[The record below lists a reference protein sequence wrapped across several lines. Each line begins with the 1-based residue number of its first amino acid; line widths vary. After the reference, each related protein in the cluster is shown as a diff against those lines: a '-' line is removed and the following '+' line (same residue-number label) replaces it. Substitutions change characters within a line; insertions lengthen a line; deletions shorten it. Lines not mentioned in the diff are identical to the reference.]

1 MAGMYRARQLAR
13 HLLHPTPMSQGADLV
28 TLARLHAA
36 LDGVVEL
43 EQMIV
48 AIKQTSAS
56 PRSVQ
61 HVADLLG
68 QARELLRYMLTPV
81 GSPGTRVA

>member
-1 MAGMYRARQLAR
+1 MQ
-13 HLLHPTPMSQGADLV
+13 HGADLQ

-36 LDGVVEL
+36 LDSVVET
-43 EQMIV
+43 EQLI
-48 AIKQTSAS
+48 ATIKQGSPTA

-68 QARELLRYMLTPV
+68 QARELLRFMLTPV
-81 GSPGTRVA
+81 GIPGSAA

>member
-1 MAGMYRARQLAR
+1 M
-13 HLLHPTPMSQGADLV
+13 TNGADLV

-43 EQMIV
+43 EQLI
-48 AIKQTSAS
+48 ATIRQTSNA

-61 HVADLLG
+61 HVSDLLG

-81 GSPGTRVA
+81 GLPVSPDRGR

>member
-1 MAGMYRARQLAR
+1 
-13 HLLHPTPMSQGADLV
+13 MSQGADLV

-48 AIKQTSAS
+48 AIKQTSSS

>member
-1 MAGMYRARQLAR
+1 M
-13 HLLHPTPMSQGADLV
+13 TNGADLV

-43 EQMIV
+43 EQLLA
-48 AIKQTSAS
+48 AIRQTSGS

-68 QARELLRYMLTPV
+68 QARELLRFMLKPV
-81 GSPGTRVA
+81 GLPVNQL

>member
-1 MAGMYRARQLAR
+1 M
-13 HLLHPTPMSQGADLV
+13 TNGADLV

-43 EQMIV
+43 EQLIA
-48 AIKQTSAS
+48 AIRQSSAS

-81 GSPGTRVA
+81 GLPGT

>member
-1 MAGMYRARQLAR
+1 M
-13 HLLHPTPMSQGADLV
+13 TNGADLV

-43 EQMIV
+43 EQLIV
-48 AIKQTSAS
+48 AIRQSSGS

-81 GSPGTRVA
+81 GLPVR

>member
-1 MAGMYRARQLAR
+1 
-13 HLLHPTPMSQGADLV
+13 MSQGADLV

-43 EQMIV
+43 EQLVV
-48 AIKQTSAS
+48 AIKQTSAA

>member
-1 MAGMYRARQLAR
+1 MVKG
-13 HLLHPTPMSQGADLV
+13 DLV

-36 LDGVVEL
+36 LDSVVEL
-43 EQMIV
+43 EEMIV
-48 AIKQTSAS
+48 TIKQTSGS

-61 HVADLLG
+61 HVQDLLG

-81 GSPGTRVA
+81 GTPGTRVA

>member
-1 MAGMYRARQLAR
+1 
-13 HLLHPTPMSQGADLV
+13 MSQGADLV

-36 LDGVVEL
+36 LDSVVEL
-43 EQMIV
+43 EQLV
-48 AIKQTSAS
+48 VTIKQTSAS

-61 HVADLLG
+61 HVVDLLA

-81 GSPGTRVA
+81 GTPGTRVA

>member
-1 MAGMYRARQLAR
+1 MAKG
-13 HLLHPTPMSQGADLV
+13 DLV

-36 LDGVVEL
+36 LDSVVEL
-43 EQMIV
+43 EQLIIT
-48 AIKQTSAS
+48 IKQTSGS

-61 HVADLLG
+61 HVQDLLG

>member
-1 MAGMYRARQLAR
+1 
-13 HLLHPTPMSQGADLV
+13 MSNGPDLV

-36 LDGVVEL
+36 LDSVIEL
-43 EQMIV
+43 EQMM
-48 AIKQTSAS
+48 ATIKQTSAS

-68 QARELLRYMLTPV
+68 QAREQLRYLLTPV
-81 GSPGTRVA
+81 GTPGTRVA

>member
-1 MAGMYRARQLAR
+1 M
-13 HLLHPTPMSQGADLV
+13 TNGADLV

-43 EQMIV
+43 EQLMA

-61 HVADLLG
+61 HVADLLS
-68 QARELLRYMLTPV
+68 QAREHLRYLLTPV
-81 GSPGTRVA
+81 GTPVTAQRAR

>member
-1 MAGMYRARQLAR
+1 MAN
-13 HLLHPTPMSQGADLV
+13 GADLV

-36 LDGVVEL
+36 LDSVVEL
-43 EQMIV
+43 EETIA
-48 AIKQTSAS
+48 AIKQTSGS

-81 GSPGTRVA
+81 GTPGTRVA

>member
-1 MAGMYRARQLAR
+1 
-13 HLLHPTPMSQGADLV
+13 MSQGADLV

-36 LDGVVEL
+36 LDSVVEL
-43 EQMIV
+43 EQLV
-48 AIKQTSAS
+48 VTIKQTSAA

-61 HVADLLG
+61 HVVDLLG

-81 GSPGTRVA
+81 GLPGTR

>member
-1 MAGMYRARQLAR
+1 M
-13 HLLHPTPMSQGADLV
+13 TNGADLM

-36 LDGVVEL
+36 LDSVVEL
-43 EQMIV
+43 EDLIV
-48 AIKQTSAS
+48 TIKQTSAAA

-68 QARELLRYMLTPV
+68 QAREALRHLLTPV
-81 GSPGTRVA
+81 GSPVTSAG

>member
-1 MAGMYRARQLAR
+1 MQ
-13 HLLHPTPMSQGADLV
+13 HGANFQ

-36 LDGVVEL
+36 LDSVVET
-43 EQMIV
+43 EHMIA
-48 AIKQTSAS
+48 AIKQGSPTA

-68 QARELLRYMLTPV
+68 QARELLRYLLTPV
-81 GSPGTRVA
+81 GSPGSST

>member
-1 MAGMYRARQLAR
+1 M
-13 HLLHPTPMSQGADLV
+13 TNGADLV

-43 EQMIV
+43 EQLMA
-48 AIKQTSAS
+48 AIKQTSGS

-61 HVADLLG
+61 HVSDLLG
-68 QARELLRYMLTPV
+68 QARELLRTMLTPV
-81 GSPGTRVA
+81 GLPVSR

>member
-1 MAGMYRARQLAR
+1 M
-13 HLLHPTPMSQGADLV
+13 TKGADLQ

-36 LDGVVEL
+36 LDSVVEI
-43 EQMIV
+43 EQLIV
-48 AIKQTSAS
+48 ALKQTSDA

-68 QARELLRYMLTPV
+68 QARELLRYLLTPV
-81 GSPGTRVA
+81 GTAVTTRRAL

>member
-1 MAGMYRARQLAR
+1 M
-13 HLLHPTPMSQGADLV
+13 TNGADLV

-43 EQMIV
+43 EQLIA
-48 AIKQTSAS
+48 AIRQTSGS

-81 GSPGTRVA
+81 GLPVR